1 MKSIIRAA
9 ALVLVVGTQ
18 YPMICHAKAVVIKP
32 KTAITKAKPIKAIAK
47 VQQPPPQQSLPESRA
62 LINDDNLLPTQNRTQ
77 AMNLEAQTGHIN
89 PEEDQIIHQYLKN
102 KKNQQ

>member
-9 ALVLVVGTQ
+9 ALVLVVCMQ
-18 YPMICHAKAVVIKP
+18 HPMACHAKAVVIKP

-47 VQQPPPQQSLPESRA
+47 VQPPPQQSLPESRA
-62 LINDDNLLPTQNRTQ
+62 LLNDDNLLPTQNRTQ

-89 PEEDQIIHQYLKN
+89 PEEDQVIHQYLKN
-102 KKNQQ
+102 KQKQQ